1 MTDRYSHF
9 KKFILTSGCPC
20 RTLSSK
26 QAVNLDYLPYLRSAL
41 LKPLQSSGA
50 EGASQSVELMDDYNL
65 LKEDVD
71 SMMEI
76 STWGGSP
83 DPYSKLDPKVRE
95 PVVNWLC
102 ALLHQPVWSGFV
114 LLSMGVAIRFITAVS
129 STNTQYR
136 ILENNE

>member
-1 MTDRYSHF
+1 MIARYSHF
-9 KKFILTSGCPC
+9 KKYILTPGCPC

-41 LKPLQSSGA
+41 LKPLQTAGA
-50 EGASQSVELMDDYNL
+50 EGASQSVQLVDDYNL

-76 STWGGSP
+76 STWGGRP

-95 PVVNWLC
+95 PVVRWLC
-102 ALLHQPVWSGFV
+102 AVLHRRVWIGFS
-114 LLSMGVAIRFITAVS
+114 LLSVGAVIRFITIDS
-129 STNTQYR
+129 STNTQY
-136 ILENNE
+136 IISKNK